1 MKENSV
7 HHTGHRQR
15 LRERF
20 LRGGESA
27 LNDYELLELM
37 LFGANP
43 RADMK
48 PLAKDL
54 ILQFGNLT
62 GVINADHAA
71 LLKVNGVGE
80 TAIAVLKAVQA
91 TMTRA
96 LREQIMQQP
105 ILSSWNQVLEYCR
118 LTMGHLK
125 QEQLRLLFLDTK
137 NCLIADEVQQT
148 GTINHTPIFPRE
160 VVKRSLDLGASAIIL
175 VHNHPSGDPSPSAE
189 DIEMTKHIRQV
200 TNQLGILVHDHL
212 IIAKDRHYSFKKEG
226 LL

>member
-1 MKENSV
+1 L

-20 LRGGESA
+20 IRGGDTA
-27 LNDYELLELM
+27 LNDYELLELL

-54 ILQFGNLT
+54 LQEFGSLT

-71 LLKVNGVGE
+71 LLKINGVGE
-80 TAIAVLKAVQA
+80 TAIAILKAVQA

-96 LREQIMQQP
+96 LREQIMQKP
-105 ILSSWNQVLEYCR
+105 ILSSWTQVLEYCR
-118 LTMGHLK
+118 LSMGYLK
-125 QEQLRLLFLDTK
+125 QEQLRLLFLDCK

-148 GTINHTPIFPRE
+148 GTINHTPVFPRE
-160 VVKRSLDLGASAIIL
+160 VVKRALELGSSAIIL

-189 DIEMTKHIRQV
+189 DIEMTKHIRNV
-200 TNQLGILVHDHL
+200 STPLGILLHDHI
-212 IIAKDRHYSFKKEG
+212 IIAKTRH
-226 LL
+226 

>member
-1 MKENSV
+1 MHN
-7 HHTGHRQR
+7 TGHRQR

-20 LRGGESA
+20 LKAGETA
-27 LNDYELLELM
+27 LSDYELLELL

-54 ILQFGNLT
+54 LQEFGSLT
-62 GVINADHAA
+62 GVLNADQPA
-71 LLKVNGVGE
+71 LLKVAGVGE
-80 TAIAVLKAVQA
+80 SAIAILKAVHA

-96 LREQIMQQP
+96 LREQIAQKP
-105 ILSSWNQVLEYCR
+105 ILSSWNQLLEYCH
-118 LTMGHLK
+118 LCMGYLK
-125 QEQLRLLFLDTK
+125 QEQLRLLFLNTK

-148 GTINHTPIFPRE
+148 GTVNHTPIFPRE
-160 VVKRSLDLGASAIIL
+160 VVKRALDLGASAIII

-189 DIEMTKHIRQV
+189 DIEMTKHIRNV
-200 TNQLGILVHDHL
+200 STQLGIMVHDHL
-212 IIAKDRHYSFKKEG
+212 IIAKNRHYSFRKEG